1 MRASISRRWPTARR
15 WDFPLVNVAAAI
27 VGRERHHRRARLAC
41 GAVSAVPRRLV
52 EAERVLLG
60 KAPSEALG
68 REAGAAAT
76 RRARPLTYNG
86 YKIPL
91 MANLVMRAVRDATGG
106 AE

>member
-1 MRASISRRWPTARR
+1 VADRQT

-27 VGRERHHRRARLAC
+27 AVENGTITRARIAC
-41 GAVSAVPRRLV
+41 GAVSAVPHRLV

-68 REAGAAAT
+68 REAGAAAV
-76 RRARPLTYNG
+76 RRARALTYNG

-106 AE
+106 EGDD